1 MPPSAELEGWARFHE
16 NCLLWH
22 GCLSHHAEMIQH
34 VGVDPTRGRRET
46 DFGRGFYLTTRES
59 QAREWAL
66 KLYARWPIEL
76 PDMPTPTLLRFLV
89 PRDELA
95 RLESLVFIRS
105 DAGFDPYWEFVARCR
120 TGELGHLHPGR
131 FLDDPDDPDP
141 DDPDASPLASS
152 SWYDIVCGPVAW
164 AWPPTGRAPLPD
176 YDQFSF
182 HTPAACRV
190 LSRLIRLGE
199 PWFQRLPVP
208 LPKEA

>member
-1 MPPSAELEGWARFHE
+1 MPPSAEPRGWERFHE

-46 DFGRGFYLTTRES
+46 DFGRGFYLTTSEG
-59 QAREWAL
+59 QAREWAM
-66 KLYARWPIEL
+66 KLYTRMPADL
-76 PDMPTPTLLRFLV
+76 PDMPTPTLLRFQV

-120 TGELGHLHPGR
+120 LGSLGHLHPGR
-131 FLDDPDDPDP
+131 FPLDSGD
-141 DDPDASPLASS
+141 
-152 SWYDIVCGPVAW
+152 WYDTVCGPVAL
-164 AWPPTGRAPLPD
+164 AWPPTGRVPFSD

-190 LSRLIRLGE
+190 LTRLIRLGE
-199 PWFQRLPVP
+199 PWIQRVPVIP
-208 LPKEA
+208 TEA